1 MKKLEMSTTCC
12 QCKICGKAYSDQI
25 LLLLD
30 DRREYDTIVELRD
43 TALYYGKLMSYYGFD
58 VKSGKW
64 DLKQFPV
71 TKNDKEMIRINSD
84 RLRFNQAVQEYNIYI
99 KYLSRK
105 YRLKPFDG
113 TRSGFFISVRPSQTN
128 LYKARRTSR
137 K

>member
-1 MKKLEMSTTCC
+1 MKKLEMSTTFCN
-12 QCKICGKAYSDQI
+12 CKICGKAHPDRI

-43 TALYYGKLMSYYGFD
+43 TVLYYGKLMSHYGFD

-64 DLKQFPV
+64 DPKQFPV

-84 RLRFNQAVQEYNIYI
+84 RLRFNQAVQEYNNYI

-105 YRLKPFDG
+105 YHLKLVDG
-113 TRSGFFISVRPSQTN
+113 PGNGFFVSVRPPCSN
-128 LYKARRTSR
+128 FYNTS
-137 K
+137 